1 MNVGHKK
8 NTLNYKSIFIKI
20 FLLYLFTINLS
31 YSEGTKIGSI
41 TEIDG
46 EVIAITEDGD
56 ERILDVY
63 DEIYLKDEI
72 LIGESSSATIQF
84 DDNTTI
90 VMKELTSLNVSEFEK
105 SGAKQ
110 KFQAKVGKGK
120 IIIETGAIAKN
131 ANGEMLIDLS
141 NMSLGI
147 RGTRFNA
154 NVKPNGNSE
163 VALAEDSFGNVGQ
176 IEISSEGQSTSL
188 TSTDQVIEVTE
199 TREIA
204 QREQS
209 EEEKQEFKSV
219 NETLVKVSKID
230 ENELTQQLEEKLA
243 KGNLQDA
250 NNDGV
255 VDESDVEAAKEI
267 IKEEKK
273 QKIDFI
279 VENSNDENTTFL
291 SDVIDQS
298 DDQNIGETIEKIIET
313 KDTLVE
319 GVVGNLSDKDNE
331 FITTSTSEGAGLIKE
346 KIFETI
352 VAKETDKSAEV
363 LSKVMA
369 KSDEATINSVI
380 NNITE
385 KNTNEESK
393 LSLKVMADF
402 SEKSPEKLQ
411 ILSETNKDQIDKLA
425 VSAVEKAST
434 SNEDAN
440 LIAKVVSVASDELA
454 NKVVEEVSK
463 NNTAEK
469 QDLSAKVLK
478 AIVETQP
485 NKIEII
491 NEEIKDVVIKQ
502 TVEAVKTQQETET
515 NIALEDDLT
524 DAVAAIIVST
534 DNNTA
539 SKLIEEVSN
548 IETETNLSLKVMSGI
563 SDKDSNKIND
573 LAEINKESIDK
584 LAEKAV
590 QSAQS
595 TKEDTELIAKVVA
608 VASDEIANKVVEEV
622 SKNNTSEKQDLSA
635 KVLKAIVESQPSKID
650 IINEEIKDIVIK
662 QTVEA
667 VKTQQET
674 ETNIAIEDDLT
685 DVVAEIIVSTDNDTA
700 SKLIEEVSNVETE
713 TNLSLKVISGI
724 SEKSAEKF
732 TELAETN
739 KDQVEKLTISAI
751 KKAENTTEDSQRIA
765 NVVAIANDELANKVV
780 EEVSKT
786 AVEEKKSLSIK
797 VLKAIVDTEPEKIES
812 INEEIKEDLIEQAI
826 EATKDQKEGNL
837 IEEEDLTDAV
847 TEIIVKTDT
856 ETAAKV
862 IEEINEIDTETNL
875 SLEVISGISEKDS
888 GKLNELSD
896 NNKEQMDELTKDAV
910 QKAENTSED
919 SELIAQVVSVVNN
932 DLVNVMIEEVSKV
945 SIEEKQ
951 TLSAKVL
958 QKIVET
964 EPDKMEV
971 ISQDVKDVMI
981 KQTVESAKNQKEGTG
996 IEEDENFTDIVSEII
1011 VNTNTE
1017 TASKV
1022 IDEINEIDTETNL
1035 SLEVISGI
1043 SEKDSGKLNEL
1054 SENNKEQMDE
1064 LTTDAVQK
1072 AENTSEDS
1080 QLIANVVAVV
1090 NDDLVNKVVEEVSKT
1105 STEEKQTLS
1114 AKVLKA
1120 IVDTEP
1126 SKIENINEETKT
1138 TIIKQTLEAA
1148 KNQEEGQITD
1158 EENLSDVVAD
1168 IVVKTDVD
1176 TASKII
1182 EEVNNTETDTSLSL
1196 KVMSGI
1202 SEKDSDKINELAENN
1217 KENIDKL
1224 TEKAIQSATSTNEDS
1239 ELIAKVVS
1247 VASDEIANKVVE
1259 EVSKTSTDEKQDLSA
1274 KVLKAIVD
1282 TEPSKIEII
1291 NEDIKEKVIEQAIDA
1306 AKDQQENL
1314 TEGQTLSTEEDL
1326 TNVVADI
1333 VTKADNDTAVKVLE
1347 TLNEAAEETDSKL
1360 SLNVVENLTKKD
1372 NYEEKIEILSV
1383 TSSVV
1388 DESINKVMEKAVEE
1402 ATSESDIEK
1411 VKNIVENSKGT
1422 LSNKL
1427 IDSANK
1433 NEESKKKITE
1443 VIVDIVQENPE
1454 KAVEILEKNETTNTV
1469 TETIKTKIEKQ
1480 EAVTTEDFE
1489 EVFETLI
1496 SPN

>member
-1 MNVGHKK
+1 MQISHN
-8 NTLNYKSIFIKI
+8 NIFLNYRLFFFKAILFYIFTSIPA
-20 FLLYLFTINLS
+20 LS
-31 YSEGTKIGSI
+31 EEVKIGSI
-41 TEIDG
+41 TEITG

-56 ERILDVY
+56 ERVLDVF
-63 DEIYLKDEI
+63 DEIFLKDEI
-72 LIGESSSATIQF
+72 LIGESSSATLQF
-84 DDNTTI
+84 NDNTTI
-90 VMKELTSLNVSEFEK
+90 VMKELTSLNVNEFEN
-105 SGAKQ
+105 SPAK
-110 KFQAKVGKGK
+110 KTFQAKVGKGK
-120 IIIETGAIAKN
+120 IIIESGAIAKN
-131 ANGEMLIDLS
+131 SNGEMLIDLS

-154 NVKPNGNSE
+154 SIKPNGNSE

-176 IEISSEGQSTSL
+176 IEISSEGQTTNL

-199 TREIA
+199 TNEVA
-204 QREQS
+204 QRDQS

-230 ENELTQQLEEKLA
+230 ETELTQQLEQKLA

-255 VDESDVEAAKEI
+255 VDEADIESVKET

-273 QKIDFI
+273 QNIDFI
-279 VENSNDENTTFL
+279 VENSSDENTTFL

-331 FITTSTSEGAGLIKE
+331 FITTSNSEGADLIKE

-352 VAKETDKSAEV
+352 VAKETDNSAEV

-385 KNTNEESK
+385 KNSNEESK

-411 ILSETNKDQIDKLA
+411 TLSETNKDQIDKLA
-425 VSAVEKAST
+425 VAAVEKAST

-440 LIAKVVSVASDELA
+440 LIAKVVSGANDELA

-463 NNTAEK
+463 NNTADK

-478 AIVETQP
+478 AIVEIQP

-491 NEEIKDVVIKQ
+491 NEEIKEVVIKQ

-524 DAVAAIIVST
+524 DVVAEIIVST

-548 IETETNLSLKVMSGI
+548 IETETNLSLKIMSGI
-563 SDKDSNKIND
+563 SEKDTSKIND

-590 QSAQS
+590 QSAKS
-595 TKEDTELIAKVVA
+595 TKEDSELIAKVVA
-608 VASDEIANKVVEEV
+608 VASDELVNKVVEEV
-622 SKNNTSEKQDLSA
+622 SKSSTDEKQTLSA
-635 KVLKAIVESQPSKID
+635 Q
-650 IINEEIKDIVIK
+650 
-662 QTVEA
+662 
-667 VKTQQET
+667 
-674 ETNIAIEDDLT
+674 
-685 DVVAEIIVSTDNDTA
+685 
-700 SKLIEEVSNVETE
+700 
-713 TNLSLKVISGI
+713 
-724 SEKSAEKF
+724 
-732 TELAETN
+732 
-739 KDQVEKLTISAI
+739 
-751 KKAENTTEDSQRIA
+751 
-765 NVVAIANDELANKVV
+765 
-780 EEVSKT
+780 
-786 AVEEKKSLSIK
+786 
-797 VLKAIVDTEPEKIES
+797 VLKAIVDTEPNKLEVINENVKDTMIKQTIES
-812 INEEIKEDLIEQAI
+812 AQNQ
-826 EATKDQKEGNL
+826 QEGTGVQQTQDMTS
-837 IEEEDLTDAV
+837 IVSD
-847 TEIIVKTDT
+847 IIVNTDT
-856 ETAAKV
+856 ETGSKM

-896 NNKEQMDELTKDAV
+896 NNKDQMDELTIDAV

-919 SELIAQVVSVVNN
+919 SELIANVVAVVNN

-964 EPDKMEV
+964 EPDKME
-971 ISQDVKDVMI
+971 IINEEVKDVMI

-996 IEEDENFTDIVSEII
+996 VQEDENFTDIVSEII
-1011 VNTNTE
+1011 VNTNSE
-1017 TASKV
+1017 TASKM

-1043 SEKDSGKLNEL
+1043 SEKDSEKLNEL
-1054 SENNKEQMDE
+1054 SDNNKAQMDE
-1064 LTTDAVQK
+1064 LTIDAVQK

-1105 STEEKQTLS
+1105 ST
-1114 AKVLKA
+1114 
-1120 IVDTEP
+1120 D
-1126 SKIENINEETKT
+1126 
-1138 TIIKQTLEAA
+1138 
-1148 KNQEEGQITD
+1148 D
-1158 EENLSDVVAD
+1158 
-1168 IVVKTDVD
+1168 
-1176 TASKII
+1176 
-1182 EEVNNTETDTSLSL
+1182 
-1196 KVMSGI
+1196 
-1202 SEKDSDKINELAENN
+1202 
-1217 KENIDKL
+1217 
-1224 TEKAIQSATSTNEDS
+1224 
-1239 ELIAKVVS
+1239 
-1247 VASDEIANKVVE
+1247 
-1259 EVSKTSTDEKQDLSA
+1259 KQDLSA

-1282 TEPSKIEII
+1282 TEPSKIETLDK
-1291 NEDIKEKVIEQAIDA
+1291 EIKEKVIEQTIDA
-1306 AKDQQENL
+1306 AKDQQEDL
-1314 TEGQTLSTEEDL
+1314 TEGQTLSLENDL
-1326 TNVVADI
+1326 TDIVADI
-1333 VTKADNDTAVKVLE
+1333 VTKADIETAAKVLE
-1347 TLNEAAEETDSKL
+1347 TLNEASKGTDSKL
-1360 SLNVVENLTKKD
+1360 SLSVVENLTKKD

-1388 DESINKVMEKAVEE
+1388 DDSINQMMENAVEQ
-1402 ATSESDIEK
+1402 ATNEDDIEK
-1411 VKNIVENSKGT
+1411 VKNIIENSKGT
-1422 LSNKL
+1422 FSNKL

-1443 VIVDIVQENPE
+1443 IIVDIVQENPE
-1454 KAVEILEKNETTNTV
+1454 KAVEILEKNESTNTV
-1469 TETIKTKIEKQ
+1469 TETIKTKIENN
-1480 EAVTTEDFE
+1480 EAITSEDLDQ
-1489 EVFETLI
+1489 VFDTNI